1 MKIGDIEI
9 DVPVILAPMA
19 GVTDYPYRQI
29 IRKMGCK
36 LLYSEMVSSN
46 GLVSGNKRTIELLEH
61 SRDNNAFVSI
71 QLFGNEP
78 SIMAE
83 AASIAE
89 EEFQPDFIDINMG
102 CPTPKIVKNGAGSAL
117 MKKPELAGNII
128 RAVVAAVKLPVTF
141 KIRSGWDSDNINAVE
156 IALAG
161 QEAGA
166 KAVAVHGRTR
176 EDFYRGKADWKLI
189 AEVKE
194 ALDIPV
200 IGNGDI
206 FTPEDARTMLLET
219 GCDAVM
225 IGRGCLG
232 NPWLIRRTIHLLK
245 TGVLLPEPGY
255 EEIIG
260 MVLYH
265 LDRAVQYFGEKHAIP
280 RMRKHIS
287 WYIKGMPYSAEIRSK
302 INSISEKEELE
313 KILKD
318 YLSELER
325 ADYSQHIHNH

>member
-128 RAVVAAVKLPVTF
+128 R
-141 KIRSGWDSDNINAVE
+141 
-156 IALAG
+156 
-161 QEAGA
+161 
-166 KAVAVHGRTR
+166 
-176 EDFYRGKADWKLI
+176 
-189 AEVKE
+189 
-194 ALDIPV
+194 
-200 IGNGDI
+200 
-206 FTPEDARTMLLET
+206 
-219 GCDAVM
+219 
-225 IGRGCLG
+225 
-232 NPWLIRRTIHLLK
+232 
-245 TGVLLPEPGY
+245 
-255 EEIIG
+255 
-260 MVLYH
+260 
-265 LDRAVQYFGEKHAIP
+265 
-280 RMRKHIS
+280 
-287 WYIKGMPYSAEIRSK
+287 
-302 INSISEKEELE
+302 
-313 KILKD
+313 
-318 YLSELER
+318 
-325 ADYSQHIHNH
+325 

>member
-1 MKIGDIEI
+1 M
-9 DVPVILAPMA
+9 
-19 GVTDYPYRQI
+19 
-29 IRKMGCK
+29 
-36 LLYSEMVSSN
+36 
-46 GLVSGNKRTIELLEH
+46 
-61 SRDNNAFVSI
+61 
-71 QLFGNEP
+71 
-78 SIMAE
+78 
-83 AASIAE
+83 
-89 EEFQPDFIDINMG
+89 
-102 CPTPKIVKNGAGSAL
+102 
-117 MKKPELAGNII
+117 
-128 RAVVAAVKLPVTF
+128 
-141 KIRSGWDSDNINAVE
+141 E